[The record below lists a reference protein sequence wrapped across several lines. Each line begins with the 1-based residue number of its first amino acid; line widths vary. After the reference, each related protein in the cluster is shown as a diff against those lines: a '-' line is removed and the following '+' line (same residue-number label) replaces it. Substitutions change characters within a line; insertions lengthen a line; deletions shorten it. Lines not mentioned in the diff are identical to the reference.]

1 MQDNNLQTEQKKSL
15 IDRILSIETGLLL
28 VGVASLVYGIAYRE
42 TINIFWGLMIVP
54 GVFVLHKVRKKDWKA
69 HWQEIEAEQQ
79 RHSKTEQ
86 TKVEQA
92 NE

>member
-1 MQDNNLQTEQKKSL
+1 MSQNNTQTEHKKSFL
-15 IDRILSIETGLLL
+15 DRLLSMETGLLL
-28 VGVASLVYGIAYRE
+28 IGIASLIYGISYGE

-69 HWQEIEAEQQ
+69 HWQELEAEQQ
-79 RHSKTEQ
+79 RRSKV
-86 TKVEQA
+86 KPD